1 MSGKLHELDFRSLAI
16 MDGGV
21 HNAEFRKRISV
32 VSKDCQDRTG
42 DAKARSITIDIKF
55 EPVVDQ
61 NGYVID
67 TKMHLDIKSK
77 LPAYQSKPYSVGAR
91 RRGDQGTF
99 VFNEDSLDNVNQET
113 IDFGDDPD
121 DE

>member
-1 MSGKLHELDFRSLAI
+1 MADKLHELDFHGLAI
-16 MDGGV
+16 MDGGS
-21 HNAEFRKRISV
+21 HNAEFRKRISL

-42 DAKARSITIDIKF
+42 DSKAREIDVKIRF

-61 NGYVID
+61 NGYVTD
-67 TKMHLDIKSK
+67 TKMTLDIKSK

-99 VFNEDSLDNVNQET
+99 VFNEDSLDNVNQDT
-113 IDFGDDPD
+113 LDFNDD